1 MSTGSGQ
8 NDASSNVG
16 IVGGGKVG
24 LQLFLLFSQSSFTQV
39 SFVVDRDLNAPAMAA
54 AKQKGV
60 AVFTDLNQALQL
72 NQVDFIF
79 EVTGAANIVEQL
91 KKSLSDKQTQLITHD
106 MAFILL
112 RVIDEGRQRTTNL
125 VRSDLLDIQAGITG
139 SLETI
144 SGAIDSIKET
154 TNDMRYLA
162 VNARIEAA
170 HAGEFGQ
177 GFDIVAQQV
186 ERSAQDVRDMTGKIE
201 SVNAE
206 ISTIAGRIDASLR
219 NLR

>member
-1 MSTGSGQ
+1 
-8 NDASSNVG
+8 
-16 IVGGGKVG
+16 
-24 LQLFLLFSQSSFTQV
+24 
-39 SFVVDRDLNAPAMAA
+39 
-54 AKQKGV
+54 
-60 AVFTDLNQALQL
+60 
-72 NQVDFIF
+72 
-79 EVTGAANIVEQL
+79 
-91 KKSLSDKQTQLITHD
+91 
-106 MAFILL
+106 
-112 RVIDEGRQRTTNL
+112 
-125 VRSDLLDIQAGITG
+125 
-139 SLETI
+139 
-144 SGAIDSIKET
+144 
-154 TNDMRYLA
+154 MRYLA